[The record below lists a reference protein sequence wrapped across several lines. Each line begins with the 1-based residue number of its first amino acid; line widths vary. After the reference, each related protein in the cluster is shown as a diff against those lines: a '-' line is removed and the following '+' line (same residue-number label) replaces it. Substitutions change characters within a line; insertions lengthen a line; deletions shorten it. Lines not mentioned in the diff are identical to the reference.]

1 MLLQLILLSLSGSLH
16 SIITGGNRV
25 ALHKTI
31 LNGSY
36 DNRDKDM
43 LIKLNKYRSD
53 LSTSAITIPPK
64 YHNYK
69 EMVAELHKI
78 NSNWPKLTKLYML
91 KEKSVEGR
99 SLWVLQIGTDVHKPE
114 RTELK
119 PMVKY
124 IAGIH
129 GNEAVGRELLIHFAK
144 YLLTTYDRVDDDGDG
159 ADDLGIKT
167 LIETTDIHLLPSMNP
182 DGFEYS
188 YKEDC
193 NGVTGI

>member
-1 MLLQLILLSLSGSLH
+1 MLLPLILLSLLGSLH
-16 SIITGGNRV
+16 SIIPCGNGVVR
-25 ALHKTI
+25 HKKFV
-31 LNGSY
+31 NGTY
-36 DNRDKDM
+36 DNGGKA
-43 LIKLNKYRSD
+43 IKLNNYRSD
-53 LSTSAITIPPK
+53 LSTSAITVPPK

-69 EMVAELHKI
+69 EMVAELRKI
-78 NSNWPKLTKLYML
+78 NKNWPELTKLYML

-99 SLWVLQIGTDVHKPE
+99 ALWVLRIGTDLHKKE

-144 YLLTTYDRVDDDGDG
+144 YLLTTYSSLSNN
-159 ADDLGIKT
+159 DDLGIKT